1 MLPTMTTPAPIHHWD
16 LPTRAKLREACHTVA
31 LALREL
37 ARKHSAGRISEERF
51 VELLLKLEEEQ
62 VAPAGLV
69 LTASNTRDDWTVF
82 KVRVKAAS
90 EPCAAF
96 EFQPETGEFRA
107 AEGGRN

>member
-1 MLPTMTTPAPIHHWD
+1 MPTPAPLHHWD
-16 LPTRAKLREACHTVA
+16 LPTRAKLREACHSVA
-31 LALREL
+31 LRLREL
-37 ARKHSAGRISEERF
+37 ARKHSSGRISEKRF
-51 VELLLKLEEEQ
+51 VELLLELEAEQ

-96 EFQPETGEFRA
+96 EFQPETGEFRLA
-107 AEGGRN
+107 ASGRN